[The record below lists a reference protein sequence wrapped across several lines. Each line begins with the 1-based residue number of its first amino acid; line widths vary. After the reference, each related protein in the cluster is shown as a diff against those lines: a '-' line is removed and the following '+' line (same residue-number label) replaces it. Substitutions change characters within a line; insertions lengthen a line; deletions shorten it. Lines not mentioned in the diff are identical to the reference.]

1 MTVGRKRVR
10 VTESADD
17 RLARGRAARA
27 VGLEVSRARYVRTL
41 DRVRRCERATR
52 LAALLGSLDGVVA
65 DRVRRSVEVASADAR
80 LVLGKLWMA
89 GERYRR
95 ILEAV
100 DRDPDRV
107 DPGADRSPGAVEDL
121 RLRLSGV
128 PDRFEAGEY
137 RAVAETLAAARTTIQ
152 ALFAAREDDC
162 EAFVGVEPD
171 RLEAVAEAAAEALRT
186 EHRDRREAQRAQR
199 KESRSEADYRTPV
212 GNSDQIHPE
221 ALDPENVDPDLIAS
235 LADEDDGTHESTEE
249 TAVADDPRR
258 TIDPDDGAEPER
270 DGPTPEEAI
279 GASFDIQA
287 DKTET
292 DRREEGDDAA
302 EDGRDSDEEDD
313 DEGDDG
319 AGGFRFG
326 AVEGSDGSDRD

>member
-1 MTVGRKRVR
+1 MTERGDGQSGR
-10 VTESADD
+10 A
-17 RLARGRAARA
+17 RAARA

-52 LAALLGSLDGVVA
+52 LAARLGPLDEVVA
-65 DRVRRSVEVASADAR
+65 DRARCSVEVASADAR

-95 ILEAV
+95 MLEAV

-107 DPGADRSPGAVEDL
+107 DPGADRSPGAVGEL
-121 RLRLSGV
+121 RRRLSGV

-137 RAVAETLAAARTTIQ
+137 RAVAETLAAARTTIR

-162 EAFVGVEPD
+162 EAFAGVDPD
-171 RLEAVAEAAAEALRT
+171 RLEAAAEAVAEALRT
-186 EHRDRREAQRAQR
+186 EHRDRREARRAQR
-199 KESRSEADYRTPV
+199 EESRSETDYRTPV

-235 LADEDDGTHESTEE
+235 LADEDDESHGRDEGPERNEE
-249 TAVADDPRR
+249 RVATDDQRR
-258 TIDPDDGAEPER
+258 TSAPDDGADPER

-279 GASFDIQA
+279 GAGFELQA
-287 DKTET
+287 DETET
-292 DRREEGDDAA
+292 DSREEGDDAT
-302 EDGRDSDEEDD
+302 EDGRDGDGAGDEEDD
-313 DEGDDG
+313 T
-319 AGGFRFG
+319 GGFRFG
-326 AVEGSDGSDRD
+326 VVDGDEGSDRD